1 MFSGGLS
8 PWHLMLV
15 LLVAVVVFGSKKLP
29 DVARGLGQS
38 MRILKAETKAM
49 KEDGQTTSS
58 APASP
63 PPAVEPGPSASPA
76 AENAAGQSEK
86 TAARTE
92 QPGAKES
99 EQRTA

>member
-15 LLVAVVVFGSKKLP
+15 IAVAVVVFGSKKLP

-49 KEDGQTTSS
+49 KEDGKNGSSSSTT
-58 APASP
+58 ASP
-63 PPAVEPGPSASPA
+63 PPAVEPAPRAR
-76 AENAAGQSEK
+76 AEEGEQSEK
-86 TAARTE
+86 TAERAEKTE
-92 QPGAKES
+92 SKET